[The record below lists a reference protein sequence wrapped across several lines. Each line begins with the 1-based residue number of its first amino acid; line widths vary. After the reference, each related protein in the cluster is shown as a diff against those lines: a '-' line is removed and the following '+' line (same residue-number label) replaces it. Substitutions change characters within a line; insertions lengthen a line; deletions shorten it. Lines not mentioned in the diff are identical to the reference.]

1 MNEKIQ
7 VIGYI
12 ACCWLMIER
21 MGLCVYI

>member
-1 MNEKIQ
+1 MDEKIQ

-21 MGLCVYI
+21 MCLCVYI